1 MKVNKKKPTI
11 LSTLLYLIKRRDY
24 LAHQELIQ
32 KRENLKD
39 AILTPSQDVFAQTR
53 GVEK

>member
-1 MKVNKKKPTI
+1 MKVNKKKPTVVSA
-11 LSTLLYLIKRRDY
+11 LMYLIKRKDY
-24 LAHQELIQ
+24 LANHELIQ